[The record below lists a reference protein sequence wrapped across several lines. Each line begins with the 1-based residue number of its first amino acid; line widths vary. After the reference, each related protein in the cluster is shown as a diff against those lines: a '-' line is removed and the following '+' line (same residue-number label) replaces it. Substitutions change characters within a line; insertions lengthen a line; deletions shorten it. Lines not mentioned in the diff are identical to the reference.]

1 MDNQSRAERASRNA
15 YPPAQRLDHIG
26 DLLAFIRVA
35 DARSFTTAAE
45 KLGMTRSAIGKCIAR
60 LEQGLGVRLLN
71 RSTRSVSL
79 SDDGQLFY
87 EHAQRILSEVDNA
100 TDAMAS
106 RQQAPRG
113 RLRIDLPVSLGR
125 RHIMPVLRHFLQRW
139 PDVQADVS
147 FSDDYTDLVRDG
159 IDVAIRIG
167 GDADSRL
174 VRRVLAPHRLIT
186 CASPDY
192 LERHGAPNTL
202 ESLNAHQTLCFTH
215 AGQNVPWRFAAQGQE
230 RLVPVTGRLR
240 LGHTEALRDAALAG
254 DGIAQLGAFLVA
266 DDLRSGRLI
275 AVLEPWAGPG
285 AAVLAVYPQR
295 RHLSPKVR
303 LLIDEII
310 QQWSPE
316 PPWGRYGQ
324 PAGLDRTPA
333 LHHPL

>member
-1 MDNQSRAERASRNA
+1 MDNETRAAASPRS
-15 YPPAQRLDHIG
+15 QRLDHIG
-26 DLLAFIRVA
+26 DLLAFVRVA
-35 DARSFTTAAE
+35 DAHSFTTAAE

-71 RSTRSVSL
+71 RSTRSVSM

-106 RQQAPRG
+106 RQTAPRG

-125 RHIMPVLRHFLQRW
+125 RHIMPVLRRYLQRW

-186 CASPDY
+186 CASPGY
-192 LERHGAPNTL
+192 LERHGAPPSL
-202 ESLNAHQTLCFTH
+202 ESLHSHQTLCFTH
-215 AGQNVPWRFAAQGQE
+215 AGHQVPWRFSVHGQE
-230 RLVPVTGRLR
+230 RLVSVTGRLR
-240 LGHTEALRDAALAG
+240 LAHTEALRDAALAG

-266 DDLRSGRLI
+266 GDLQSGRLA
-275 AVLEPWAGPG
+275 AVLEPWARPGP
-285 AAVLAVYPQR
+285 AVVAVYPHR

-303 LLIDEII
+303 LLIDEIAGL
-310 QQWSPE
+310 WRLE
-316 PPWGRYGQ
+316 PPWGPYSR
-324 PAGLDRTPA
+324 PARA
-333 LHHPL
+333 AAQHHIS